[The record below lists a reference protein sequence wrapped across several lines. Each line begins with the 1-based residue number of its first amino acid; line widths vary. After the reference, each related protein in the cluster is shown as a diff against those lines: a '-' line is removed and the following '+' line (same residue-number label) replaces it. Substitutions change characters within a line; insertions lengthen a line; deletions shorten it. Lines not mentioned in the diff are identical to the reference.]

1 MTALISR
8 RNYYLHHQYLYYTS
22 QHSNTLL
29 VSSCFICDLKEQEG
43 LGMGW
48 VKAVLVLVVL
58 QSVTTSLPHR
68 AAAEDLLS
76 PFFSTCSHVFK
87 FSGLTDAFHFYSLIS
102 LPSVASIILVMVL
115 SVPSTYESILF
126 IHYRRFVREVVCRGR
141 SDLRACKN
149 RVAILISLKSLQ
161 KLAHI
166 PIVERALVLAC
177 QPLGIA
183 VSAERV
189 SLITGL

>member
-102 LPSVASIILVMVL
+102 LPSVASITLVMML
-115 SVPSTYESILF
+115 S
-126 IHYRRFVREVVCRGR
+126 
-141 SDLRACKN
+141 CKN

>member
-1 MTALISR
+1 MASL
-8 RNYYLHHQYLYYTS
+8 LLLLCYTDEICNSSGECGKGSCQVSTDDSIGYVCKCNLWWS
-22 QHSNTLL
+22 QFHTRDYFRFLPCIIPNCN
-29 VSSCFICDLKEQEG
+29 VD
-43 LGMGW
+43 
-48 VKAVLVLVVL
+48 VVN
-58 QSVTTSLPHR
+58 R
-68 AAAEDLLS
+68 
-76 PFFSTCSHVFK
+76 C
-87 FSGLTDAFHFYSLIS
+87 
-102 LPSVASIILVMVL
+102 M
-115 SVPSTYESILF
+115 
-126 IHYRRFVREVVCRGR
+126 RFVREVVCRGR